1 MKPGETKLFKYGDQ
15 MIRVRITNIL
25 RDGNVE
31 CEFLESVPPVDR
43 GDQMICPPSRLFDIS
58 QENEHDSHDTPKV
71 SKEDHIF
78 TYNTAKQTEDVTYN
92 IKDLSS
98 VIFAIPK
105 DTDKFKVYLYLCF
118 NNFHYEL
125 VGDIVNGSI
134 IEDVLYLRTRG
145 SSPAAYPLDTCPGE
159 EFDIKTIKTGTTKA
173 IAMLNKMGLG
183 VLAKINELIQDN
195 KSVITTTP
203 VDDIF
208 KYLKDHIVYT
218 VHPISGYVTYHKEPK
233 QFHFAYKPKEPT
245 EKKDKVVES
254 CDHSNDCGKNSD
266 KTEEPTWCTDLDN
279 GSLKRIIMRLA
290 NHILDNHLDPV
301 LECYARMFRDVQ
313 YDTPTFRDT
322 CVVFKHGI
330 DEWLSEWAEEELSS
344 ELREPS
350 IMLKIL
356 TEGLY
361 SRYFMLFGEKA
372 KVGIRK
378 QDGSFKCVCFSCPKR
393 SHCSVFHT
401 FVNTYKFG
409 ISMCELFDRDIDK
422 QNRLST
428 AHGIVRENDKVLF
441 SIDNNTDTLY
451 EISDYH
457 EVKKGDT
464 PIVVLTPRQ
473 TN

>member
-1 MKPGETKLFKYGDQ
+1 MKLGETKLFKYEDQ

-134 IEDVLYLRTRG
+134 IKDVLYLRTRG
-145 SSPAAYPLDTCPGE
+145 SSPAAWPLDTCPGE

-173 IAMLNKMGLG
+173 IVMLNKMGLG

-218 VHPISGYVTYHKEPK
+218 VHPITGYVTYHKEPK

-330 DEWLSEWAEEELSS
+330 DEWLSERLEEHDSID
-344 ELREPS
+344 LRGS
-350 IMLKIL
+350 LIVLKIL
-356 TEGLY
+356 TEGFYSGKFTLY
-361 SRYFMLFGEKA
+361 DKPTRIDIL
-372 KVGIRK
+372 K
-378 QDGSFKCVCFSCPKR
+378 QDKTFDCVCFKCPRFSK
-393 SHCSVFHT
+393 C
-401 FVNTYKFG
+401 FVRRIFVGTYKFG
-409 ISMCELFDRDIDK
+409 ISMCELFDHDTAK
-422 QNRLST
+422 QIRLST
-428 AHGIVRENDKVLF
+428 AHDIVRENDRVLF
-441 SIDNNTDTLY
+441 CIDNDTDTLY
-451 EISDYH
+451 EIADYH
-457 EVKKGDT
+457 DVKKGDT